1 MVRYVYIQFNQSSV
15 PLLYA
20 IRGEWF
26 VMFTSPSGLLSQ
38 LSSSFSVGLMRVPAG
53 HHTFPLLVKEPVLHC
68 RKRGE
73 NFQKYLLWGPA
84 SLSEHEASHL
94 YWQAR
99 PQHAFSTHASLAV
112 TGTQVVYGK
121 RQPLPRP
128 GYSIFNQFQSMFNIC
143 SINVQ
148 WHALRITFCAST
160 GHTSGNVQC
169 HALRITFCASPAC
182 SNLMLLSSTH
192 TSENYN

>member
-68 RKRGE
+68 HKRGE
-73 NFQKYLLWGPA
+73 NFQRYLLNKYFEALPA
-84 SLSEHEASHL
+84 FPSTKLPTCTGRPDLNMLS
-94 YWQAR
+94 
-99 PQHAFSTHASLAV
+99 
-112 TGTQVVYGK
+112 
-121 RQPLPRP
+121 
-128 GYSIFNQFQSMFNIC
+128 QSMRHRP
-143 SINVQ
+143 
-148 WHALRITFCAST
+148 WPGLRWST
-160 GHTSGNVQC
+160 ES
-169 HALRITFCASPAC
+169 A
-182 SNLMLLSSTH
+182 NLNRARVLP
-192 TSENYN
+192 Y